1 VVLSDDELAMVARLD
16 KKIRVARNG
25 RRGKHWFRGLDLLE
39 RYYDGE
45 QRLIQ
50 MGLAVPPELRQF
62 ETVVGIPAMA
72 VDETE
77 RRQSLKSF
85 QRSGNEADDKELREA
100 WEFNNLDSQASL
112 THKDTRIYGRG
123 FVAVST
129 NDEDAEHPLI
139 TPLSPKDVGVQID
152 QRHRRISAALK
163 VFKRD
168 SSDSERSAM
177 LYLPDATVE
186 LVQRSGTWSE
196 VDRDDH
202 RLGAVPIVM
211 FLNKP
216 KTGEFHGHSEMNPVI
231 GLTDSISRMV
241 TNMQVAGE
249 IAAIPQRWITGA
261 SKGDFIDKNGK
272 QLPVWE
278 AYFTAIK
285 AISNKDAK
293 LGQWSAADLANFTG
307 AVNNMLSWCAAV
319 LGLPTRYAGQ
329 QAVNPASEG
338 AIIAD
343 EARLIKNVERMN
355 SLDGDCWSWVMAL
368 YERFRTGAW
377 PIQNSIRALWHDP
390 ATPTYSQRAD
400 AVLKLHSGNS
410 PILSREGAWDELG
423 WSEER
428 KATER
433 RYFEAERSDPDLQA
447 FYEAVSGRGR
457 TSGDGQ

>member
-1 VVLSDDELAMVARLD
+1 MLTDDEMATVASLD

-25 RRGKHWFRGLDLLE
+25 RTGARRFRGLDLLE
-39 RYYDGE
+39 RYYDGH
-45 QRLIQ
+45 QRLVQ
-50 MGLAVPPELRQF
+50 MGMAVPPELRQF

-77 RRQSLKSF
+77 RRQSLKAF
-85 QRSGNEADDKELREA
+85 QRAGSEADDIALREA
-100 WEFNNLDSQASL
+100 WDFNNLDSQASL
-112 THKDTRIYGRG
+112 VHKDTRLFGRG

-152 QRHRRISAALK
+152 QRHRRIGAALK
-163 VFKRD
+163 IFKRD
-168 SSDSERSAM
+168 ANDSQRSAM
-177 LYLPDATVE
+177 LYLPDSTVE
-186 LVQRSGTWSE
+186 LSQQSGRWSE

-202 RLGAVPIVM
+202 HLGVVPIVM

-216 KTGEFHGHSEMNPVI
+216 KTGQFHGHSEMDPVI

-241 TNMQVAGE
+241 TNLGVAGE
-249 IAAIPQRWITGA
+249 IAAIPGRWVAGA
-261 SKGDFIDKNGK
+261 SKGDFVDKNGK

-285 AISNKDAK
+285 AVSNKDAK
-293 LGQWSAADLANFTG
+293 FGQWSAADLANFTG

-355 SLDGDCWSWVMAL
+355 SFDGDCWAWVMGL
-368 YERFRTGAW
+368 YETFRTGEE
-377 PIQNSIRALWHDP
+377 PPQNSIRALWHDP

-400 AVLKLHSGNS
+400 AVLKLHSGDS

-423 WSEER
+423 WSQER
-428 KATER
+428 KDRER
-433 RYFEAERSDPDLQA
+433 AYFAAESADPALA
-447 FYEAVSGRGR
+447 RFNELVNGRG
-457 TSGDGQ
+457 TA

>member
-1 VVLSDDELAMVARLD
+1 MASDDELAMVARLD
-16 KKIRVARNG
+16 KKIRIQRNG
-25 RRGKHWFRGLDLLE
+25 RRGRHWFRGLDLLE
-39 RYYDGE
+39 KYYDGE

-50 MGLAVPPELRQF
+50 MGLAVPPDLRDF

-85 QRSGNEADDKELREA
+85 QKKGTEADDKVLREA
-100 WEFNNLDSQASL
+100 WEFNNMDSQSSL
-112 THKDTRIYGRG
+112 VHKDTRLFGRG
-123 FVAVST
+123 FVSVST
-129 NDEDAEHPLI
+129 NEEDAEHPLI
-139 TPLSPKDVGVQID
+139 TPLSPKDVAVEVD
-152 QRHRRISAALK
+152 QRHRRIAAALK

-168 SSDSERSAM
+168 IYGSERHAM
-177 LYLPDATVE
+177 LYTPDATVE
-186 LVQRSGTWSE
+186 LVQEGGRWLE
-196 VDRDDH
+196 ADRDDH
-202 RLGAVPIVM
+202 GLGVVPLVM

-216 KTGEFHGHSEMNPVI
+216 KTGQFHGHSEMNPVI

-249 IAAIPQRWITGA
+249 VAAIPQRWVSGVA
-261 SKGDFIDKNGK
+261 KGDFVDKNGK

-278 AYFTAIK
+278 AYFTALK
-285 AISNKDAK
+285 AVSSKEAK
-293 LGQWSAADLANFTG
+293 FGQWSAADLSNFTG

-355 SLDGDCWSWVMAL
+355 SLDGDCWAWVAAL
-368 YERFRTGAW
+368 YERFRTGDW
-377 PIQNSIRALWHDP
+377 PQQNSIRVLWHDP

-400 AVLKLHSGNS
+400 AVLKLHSGDS

-423 WSEER
+423 WSDER
-428 KATER
+428 KDRER
-433 RYFEAERSDPDLQA
+433 AYFAAEANDPTLQNLMGLVGGHGA
-447 FYEAVSGRGR
+447 GSG
-457 TSGDGQ
+457 S